1 MSELTKQDLARALQT
16 HYAIGARTIEA
27 TEAGQDAA
35 AQRYRVDSRYFV
47 KVRPAAEARDAA
59 ARLARHLADEG
70 LAHVVAPLRSQGGSL
85 TVRER
90 EHSLTVYPLVDG
102 VNGMQSGLTEQQ
114 WHAFGSFV
122 HELHAIAIPIGLAVA
137 SETYRPAELDVLALI
152 DEAAPGHSHNEPRA
166 FWTAHRDEIFALAA
180 RTEVLGRDVEQ
191 LGLPFV
197 LCHCD
202 LHTNNVMIDRDGELW
217 VIDWDEPT
225 HAPKERDLM
234 FVVGGI
240 HTSLVDARETAWF
253 FEGYGDPVAN
263 PLALAYYRHAWAV
276 QDIGSYGTQVFL
288 EPAVERSSVAFGFF
302 QRLFAPGA
310 IVELARNSS

>member
-1 MSELTKQDLARALQT
+1 MSELSTQDLARALQT
-16 HYAIGARTIEA
+16 HYAIDATTIEA

-47 KVRPAAEARDAA
+47 KVRPAADARDAA
-59 ARLARHLADEG
+59 ASLSRHLADEG
-70 LAHVVAPLRSQGGSL
+70 LAHVVPPLRSQSGSL
-85 TVRER
+85 TARDG

-114 WHAFGSFV
+114 WRAFGSFV
-122 HELHAIAIPIGLAVA
+122 HDLHAISLPPELAVA
-137 SETYRPAELDVLALI
+137 AETYRPVELDTLPRI
-152 DEAAPGHSHNEPRA
+152 DDAVSKRSTDEPGA
-166 FWTAHRDEIFALAA
+166 FWMEHRDAIFALAE
-180 RTEVLGRDVEQ
+180 RTEALGRDVEQ

-197 LCHCD
+197 LCHSD
-202 LHTNNVMIDRDGELW
+202 LHTNNVMIDRDGGLW

-240 HTSLVDARETAWF
+240 HTGLVKPHETAWF
-253 FEGYGDPVAN
+253 LEGYGDPAVN

-276 QDIGSYGTQVFL
+276 QDIGLYGAQVFL
-288 EPAVERSSVAFGFF
+288 KGSSVAFGFF
-302 QRLFAPGA
+302 RRLFAPGA
-310 IVELARNSS
+310 IVEIARNSS